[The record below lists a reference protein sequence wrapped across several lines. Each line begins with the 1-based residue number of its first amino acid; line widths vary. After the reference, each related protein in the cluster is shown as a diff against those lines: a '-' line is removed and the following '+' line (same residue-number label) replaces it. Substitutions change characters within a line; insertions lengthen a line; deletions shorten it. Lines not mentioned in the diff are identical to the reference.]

1 MRVLLDTNVLVSA
14 MIIKEGKP
22 AQLLAKLLKGHH
34 VIIISRPLL
43 EEFSRIAATGRIRR
57 YVTPGDVTKFLEGL
71 VGSSTPVNLFSKIR
85 VFDTP
90 DDLVLATAY
99 DGKANVIVSG
109 DGALLELGRFRGIK
123 IVSVARMLG
132 LV

>member
-123 IVSVARMLG
+123 IVSVARMLS